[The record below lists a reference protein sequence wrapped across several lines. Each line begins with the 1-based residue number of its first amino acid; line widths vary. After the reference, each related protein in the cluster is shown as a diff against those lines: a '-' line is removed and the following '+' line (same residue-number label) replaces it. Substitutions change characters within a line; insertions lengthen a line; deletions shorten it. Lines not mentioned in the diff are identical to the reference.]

1 MQLKPQFLWRGVLFA
16 ALFWVGDCVLGA
28 FVFRGGDFTGEL
40 FHPQPI
46 EIYFRLLVGCL
57 LIALTHARLERSEQ
71 RRTEREFDGNRTS
84 SLPLADANNVT
95 HFGSWDWN
103 IETDTFSWS
112 DEIFGIFGFP
122 EKSTGTLE
130 SFLSRVHPDDR
141 EQVKATFEH
150 TRHGGGSLSTE
161 YRITLP
167 SGEERII
174 HSRGRTYCDDPE
186 NPGRMIGT
194 AQDITGQQT
203 RDREL
208 RERGEQLRLAL
219 EAAGMGTWS
228 WDIDTNQVQWS
239 EQVELIFGLAPGEF
253 DGRYETYSAFLHPDE
268 HPLMEKAI
276 SEALGSGSEYEVEHR
291 ITRTDGK
298 VRWLH
303 GKGKALLNERGEPLR
318 MMGTVADITEQKRV
332 SQQLQRMQFSI
343 DHAADAVYWWDS
355 QGRLLYVNDEACRSL
370 RYSRKDL
377 MELTIHEIDSQLSTE
392 TFPDFWTQVRR
403 SGSLIRESK
412 HRRRDGTV
420 FPIELNLNYV
430 EFEGEG
436 FVSAFARNIR
446 RRKRAQ
452 KQLAKA
458 NRKLRK
464 LVELDPLTGLLNRRG
479 LERILRLEA
488 ERARRNGHR
497 LVALLA
503 DCDGFKRINDT
514 GGHAAGDIALKEIAS
529 RLSRE
534 LRSIDHLARIGGDEF
549 LVLLPQTRLGEG
561 RYVTKRLS
569 EAVSGRPIHT
579 IGKPSWMTLSF
590 GVAEVP
596 HDVRVI
602 EEILALA
609 DPALKQAKQR
619 GHSRTG
625 LVDDEAQRL
634 ELVEQL
640 QFRKDLYA
648 VYQPIVSFAD
658 NREIGR
664 EVFIRGNGRLFSSPN
679 DLFGACQNHEL
690 LTLADLAC
698 LRTCL
703 QAAAESNFQ
712 GQFHLNIFP
721 STLLGTAGQQIVGLL
736 RAQRPPLPLHHVC
749 IELGEQQFV
758 GDPVNLREPVRILKN
773 AGVTVSLDDVGFG
786 KSSIEALVLLEPEFV
801 KVDRVWIQGISTDRA
816 KAQSLKRMVRLV
828 QSLGATLI
836 AEGIE
841 NKADLKRVIDTGVEY
856 GQGFYWGQPQA
867 FGLADKQSLREICG

>member
-1 MQLKPQFLWRGVLFA
+1 MQLKPQFLWRGVLLA
-16 ALFWVGDCVLGA
+16 ALFWVGDCVLDA

-40 FHPQPI
+40 FQPQPI
-46 EIYFRLLVGCL
+46 EIYFRLVVGCL

-71 RRTEREFDGNRTS
+71 RRAARKFDGNRTS
-84 SLPLADANNVT
+84 SLPLTDANNVA

-122 EKSTGTLE
+122 EKSTGTFE

-174 HSRGRTYCDDPE
+174 HSRGRTYGDDLE

-203 RDREL
+203 REREL

-219 EAAGMGTWS
+219 EAAG
-228 WDIDTNQVQWS
+228 
-239 EQVELIFGLAPGEF
+239 
-253 DGRYETYSAFLHPDE
+253 
-268 HPLMEKAI
+268 
-276 SEALGSGSEYEVEHR
+276 
-291 ITRTDGK
+291 
-298 VRWLH
+298 
-303 GKGKALLNERGEPLR
+303 
-318 MMGTVADITEQKRV
+318 MGTVADITEQKRV

-377 MELTIHEIDSQLSTE
+377 MELTIHEIDSQLSTD

-452 KQLAKA
+452 KQLARA

-488 ERARRNGHR
+488 ERARRDGHR

-736 RAQRPPLPLHHVC
+736 RAQPPPLPLHHVC

-816 KAQSLKRMVRLV
+816 KAQSLRRMVRLV